1 MIRKHSFFGMGA
13 GVAASAL
20 ALAISA
26 QAFAGT
32 VTTDGAD
39 IVVKTKGGLEVATT
53 DKSFSFKLG
62 GRIQADYGRFDGFY
76 TRNGDTGDAA
86 YFRRAYLELSGTA
99 YSNWLYSVAY
109 DLSENSG
116 NGNST
121 SNGSSAQPSGNFDE
135 ASFSYIGFS
144 PITLRAGRFDPD
156 FGLEKATSSKW
167 VTALERSAF
176 NEVIDWA
183 NTHQDGL
190 GLQVQAL
197 ISNYGYVSTS
207 YASKDANDDEGDSVK
222 QFNARG
228 VFAPMAE
235 PGNVLHFGANF
246 AQRNLD
252 DVAGAD
258 VRYRSRLGMR
268 GVDTNGG
275 NSSGNLGNRAVFA
288 GTNSATQFW
297 DDDTA
302 WGLEAAWATGPFSLQ
317 GEWMKRETDSAGPQS
332 DLEADGFYVQAAYTL
347 TGEPRGYKMG
357 KFDAIKPAN
366 KEIGAWEVYYRYD
379 SLSFDNDVAVTNG
392 TSTFLRQ
399 AEDTEAK
406 VHNLGVNWYAN
417 EAVKLS
423 GMYTKA
429 STDKITNRAGDDS
442 GDGFVVRA
450 QYVF

>member
-1 MIRKHSFFGMGA
+1 MIRKHFA
-13 GVAASAL
+13 GFAASAM

-32 VTTDGAD
+32 VTTDGTD
-39 IVVKTKGGLEVATT
+39 IVIKTKGGLEVATT
-53 DKSFSFKLG
+53 DKSFAFKLG
-62 GRIQADYGRFDGFY
+62 GRLQADYGRFDGLY

-86 YFRRAYLELSGTA
+86 YFRRAYLELSGIA
-99 YSNWLYSVAY
+99 YTDWAYAVAY
-109 DLSENSG
+109 DFSENSG
-116 NGNST
+116 N
-121 SNGSSAQPSGNFDE
+121 SSGAANSGNFDE
-135 ASFSYIGFS
+135 ASISYTGFN
-144 PITLRAGRFDPD
+144 PITIRVGRFDPD

-167 VTALERSAF
+167 VTALERNAM

-190 GLQVQAL
+190 GVQVQAL
-197 ISNYGYVSTS
+197 ISNYAYVSTS
-207 YASKDANDDEGDSVK
+207 LTSKDANDDEGDSVK

-235 PGNVLHFGANF
+235 AGNVLHFGVNF
-246 AQRNLD
+246 AQRKLD

-275 NSSGNLGNRAVFA
+275 NASGNLGNRAVLA
-288 GTNSATQFW
+288 GTNSATSFW

-302 WGLEAAWATGPFSLQ
+302 FGLEAAFASGPFSIQ
-317 GEWMKRETDSAGPQS
+317 GEWMKRETDSAGAQS

-347 TGEPRGYKMG
+347 TGEARGYKMG

-366 KEIGAWEVYYRYD
+366 KQTGAWEIYYRYD
-379 SLSFDNDVAVTNG
+379 SISADNDVSVLAAANQ
-392 TSTFLRQ
+392 TFLRD

-406 VHNLGVNWYAN
+406 VHNIGVNWYAN
-417 EAVKLS
+417 EAVKIS

-429 STDKITNRAGDDS
+429 KTDHFTNRAGDDS

>member
-1 MIRKHSFFGMGA
+1 MIRKHFA
-13 GVAASAL
+13 GFAASAM

-32 VTTDGAD
+32 VTTDGTD
-39 IVVKTKGGLEVATT
+39 IVIKTKGGLEVATT
-53 DKSFSFKLG
+53 DKSFAFKLG
-62 GRIQADYGRFDGFY
+62 GRLQADYGRFDGLY

-86 YFRRAYLELSGTA
+86 YFRRAYLELSGIA
-99 YSNWLYSVAY
+99 YTDWAYAVAY
-109 DLSENSG
+109 DFSENSG
-116 NGNST
+116 N
-121 SNGSSAQPSGNFDE
+121 SSGAANSGNFDE
-135 ASFSYIGFS
+135 ASISYTGFN
-144 PITLRAGRFDPD
+144 PITIRVGRFDPD

-167 VTALERSAF
+167 VTALERNAM

-190 GLQVQAL
+190 GVQVQAL
-197 ISNYGYVSTS
+197 ISNYAYVSTS
-207 YASKDANDDEGDSVK
+207 LTSKDANDDEGDSVK

-235 PGNVLHFGANF
+235 AGNVLHFGVNF
-246 AQRNLD
+246 AQRKLD

-275 NSSGNLGNRAVFA
+275 NASGNLGNRAVLA
-288 GTNSATQFW
+288 GTNSATSFW

-302 WGLEAAWATGPFSLQ
+302 FGLEAAFASGPFSIQ
-317 GEWMKRETDSAGPQS
+317 GEWMKRETDSAGAQS

-347 TGEPRGYKMG
+347 TGEARGYKMG

-366 KEIGAWEVYYRYD
+366 KQTGAWEIYYRYD
-379 SLSFDNDVAVTNG
+379 SISADNDVAVLAAANQ
-392 TSTFLRQ
+392 SFLRD

-406 VHNLGVNWYAN
+406 VHNIGVNWYAN
-417 EAVKLS
+417 EAVKIS

-429 STDKITNRAGDDS
+429 KTDHFTNRVGDDS

>member
-1 MIRKHSFFGMGA
+1 MIRKHFA
-13 GVAASAL
+13 GFAASAM

-32 VTTDGAD
+32 VTTDGTD
-39 IVVKTKGGLEVATT
+39 IVIKTKGGLEVATT
-53 DKSFSFKLG
+53 DKSFAFKLG
-62 GRIQADYGRFDGFY
+62 GRLQADYGRFDGLY

-86 YFRRAYLELSGTA
+86 YFRRAYLELSGIA
-99 YSNWLYSVAY
+99 YTDWAYAVAY
-109 DLSENSG
+109 DFSENSG
-116 NGNST
+116 N
-121 SNGSSAQPSGNFDE
+121 SSGAANSGNFDE
-135 ASFSYIGFS
+135 ASISYTGFN
-144 PITLRAGRFDPD
+144 PITIRVGRFDPD

-167 VTALERSAF
+167 VTALERNAM

-190 GLQVQAL
+190 GVQVQAL
-197 ISNYGYVSTS
+197 ISNYAYVSTS
-207 YASKDANDDEGDSVK
+207 LTSKDANDDEGDSVK

-235 PGNVLHFGANF
+235 AGNVLHFGVNF
-246 AQRNLD
+246 AQRKLD

-275 NSSGNLGNRAVFA
+275 NASGNLGNRAVLA
-288 GTNSATQFW
+288 GTNSATSFW

-302 WGLEAAWATGPFSLQ
+302 FGLEAAFASGPFSIQ
-317 GEWMKRETDSAGPQS
+317 GEWMKRETDSAGAQS

-347 TGEPRGYKMG
+347 TGEARGYKMG

-366 KEIGAWEVYYRYD
+366 KQTGAWEIYYRYD
-379 SLSFDNDVAVTNG
+379 SISADNDQAVLAAANQ
-392 TSTFLRQ
+392 TFLRD

-406 VHNLGVNWYAN
+406 VHNIGVNWYAN
-417 EAVKLS
+417 EAVKIS

-429 STDKITNRAGDDS
+429 KTDHFTNRAGDDS

>member
-1 MIRKHSFFGMGA
+1 MIRKHFA
-13 GVAASAL
+13 GFAASAM

-32 VTTDGAD
+32 VTTDGTD
-39 IVVKTKGGLEVATT
+39 IVIKTKGGLEVATT
-53 DKSFSFKLG
+53 DKSFAFKLG
-62 GRIQADYGRFDGFY
+62 GRLQADYGRFDGLY

-86 YFRRAYLELSGTA
+86 YFRRAYLELSGIAFTDWA
-99 YSNWLYSVAY
+99 YAVAY
-109 DLSENSG
+109 DFSENSG
-116 NGNST
+116 NGGST
-121 SNGSSAQPSGNFDE
+121 SNGSSNQPSGNFDE
-135 ASFSYIGFS
+135 ASLSYTGFN
-144 PITLRAGRFDPD
+144 PITIRVGRFDPD

-167 VTALERSAF
+167 VTALERSAM
-176 NEVIDWA
+176 NEVVDWA

-190 GLQVQAL
+190 GVQVQAL

-207 YASKDANDDEGDSVK
+207 LASKDANDDEGDSVK
-222 QFNARG
+222 QFNVRG

-235 PGNVLHFGANF
+235 AGNVLHFGVNF
-246 AQRNLD
+246 AQRKLD

-275 NSSGNLGNRAVFA
+275 NSSGNLGNRAVLA
-288 GTNSATQFW
+288 GTNSATSFW

-302 WGLEAAWATGPFSLQ
+302 FGLEAAFASGPFSIQ
-317 GEWMKRETDSAGPQS
+317 GEWMKRETDSAGAQS

-347 TGEPRGYKMG
+347 TGEARGYKMG

-366 KEIGAWEVYYRYD
+366 KQTGAWEIYYRYD
-379 SLSFDNDVAVTNG
+379 SISADNDVAVLAAANQ
-392 TSTFLRQ
+392 TFLRD

-406 VHNLGVNWYAN
+406 VHNIGVNWYAN
-417 EAVKLS
+417 EAVKIS

-429 STDKITNRAGDDS
+429 KTDHFTNRVGDDS

>member
-1 MIRKHSFFGMGA
+1 MIRKHAFAGVGA
-13 GVAASAL
+13 GFAASVL
-20 ALAISA
+20 ALTISA

-32 VTTDGAD
+32 VTTDGTD
-39 IVVKTKGGLEVATT
+39 IVIKTKGGLEVATT
-53 DKSFSFKLG
+53 DKSFAFKLG
-62 GRIQADYGRFDGFY
+62 GRLQADYGRFDGFY

-86 YFRRAYLELSGTA
+86 YFRRAYLELSGIA
-99 YSNWLYSVAY
+99 YSDWAYAVAY
-109 DLSENSG
+109 DFSENSG
-116 NGNST
+116 NGQAS
-121 SNGSSAQPSGNFDE
+121 SGNFDE
-135 ASFSYIGFS
+135 ASFSYTGFA

-167 VTALERSAF
+167 VTALERSAP
-176 NEVIDWA
+176 NEMIDWV

-197 ISNYGYVSTS
+197 ISNYAYVSTS
-207 YASKDANDDEGDSVK
+207 VSSKDANDDEGDSVK

-235 PGNVLHFGANF
+235 PGRVLHFGANF
-246 AQRNLD
+246 AQRDLE
-252 DVAGAD
+252 DVAAAD

-275 NSSGNLGNRAVFA
+275 NASGNLGNRAVFA
-288 GTNSATQFW
+288 GTNSGANMW
-297 DDDTA
+297 EDDTA
-302 WGLEAAWATGPFSLQ
+302 WGLEAAWAMGPLSIQ
-317 GEWMKRETDSAGPQS
+317 GEYFKRDTDSAGAQS
-332 DLEADGFYVQAAYTL
+332 DLEGDGFYAQVAYTL
-347 TGEPRGYKMG
+347 TGEARGYKMG

-379 SLSFDNDVAVTNG
+379 SLSVENDVAVAATNY
-392 TSTFLRQ
+392 LRE
-399 AEDTEAK
+399 ADDTEAK

-417 EAVKLS
+417 EAVKIS

-429 STDKITNRAGDDS
+429 KTDKITNLNGDDS

>member
-53 DKSFSFKLG
+53 DKSFGFKLG
-62 GRIQADYGRFDGFY
+62 GRLQADYGRFDGFY

-86 YFRRAYLELSGTA
+86 YFRRAYLELSGIA
-99 YSNWLYSVAY
+99 YTNWLYSVAY
-109 DLSENSG
+109 DFSENSG
-116 NGNST
+116 NGS
-121 SNGSSAQPSGNFDE
+121 GAPASGNFDE
-135 ASFSYIGFS
+135 ASFSYIGFA

-167 VTALERSAF
+167 VTALERSAP
-176 NEVIDWA
+176 NELIDWA

-197 ISNYGYVSTS
+197 ISNYAYVSTS
-207 YASKDANDDEGDSVK
+207 VSSKDANDDEGDSVK

-235 PGNVLHFGANF
+235 AGKVLHFGVNF

-252 DVAGAD
+252 DVTAAD

-275 NSSGNLGNRAVFA
+275 NAKDNLGNRAVFG

-302 WGLEAAWATGPFSLQ
+302 WGLEAAWAMGPLSLQ
-317 GEWMKRETDSAGPQS
+317 GEWMKRETSSAGTQS
-332 DLEADGFYVQAAYTL
+332 DLEGDGFYAQVAYTL
-347 TGEPRGYKMG
+347 TGEARGYKMG

-379 SLSFDNDVAVTNG
+379 SLSVDNDVAVTSA
-392 TSTFLRQ
+392 TSTFLRE

-417 EAVKLS
+417 EAVKIS

-429 STDKITNRAGDDS
+429 KTDKITNRAGDDD

>member
-1 MIRKHSFFGMGA
+1 MIRKHFA
-13 GVAASAL
+13 GFAASAM

-32 VTTDGAD
+32 VTTDGTD
-39 IVVKTKGGLEVATT
+39 IVIKTKGGLEVATT
-53 DKSFSFKLG
+53 DKSFAFKLG
-62 GRIQADYGRFDGFY
+62 GRLQADYGRFDGLY

-86 YFRRAYLELSGTA
+86 YFRRAYLELSGIA
-99 YSNWLYSVAY
+99 YTDWAYAVAY
-109 DLSENSG
+109 DFSENSG
-116 NGNST
+116 N
-121 SNGSSAQPSGNFDE
+121 SSGAANSGNFDE
-135 ASFSYIGFS
+135 ASISYTGFN
-144 PITLRAGRFDPD
+144 PITIRVGRFDPD

-167 VTALERSAF
+167 VTALERNAM

-190 GLQVQAL
+190 GVQVQAL

-207 YASKDANDDEGDSVK
+207 LTSKDANDDEGDSVK

-235 PGNVLHFGANF
+235 AGNVLHFGVNF
-246 AQRNLD
+246 AQRKLD

-275 NSSGNLGNRAVFA
+275 NASGNLGNRAVLA
-288 GTNSATQFW
+288 GTNSATSFW

-302 WGLEAAWATGPFSLQ
+302 FGLEAAFASGPFSIQ
-317 GEWMKRETDSAGPQS
+317 GEWMKRETDSAGAQS

-347 TGEPRGYKMG
+347 TGEARGYKMG

-366 KEIGAWEVYYRYD
+366 KQTGAWEIYYRYD
-379 SLSFDNDVAVTNG
+379 SISADNDVAVLAAANQ
-392 TSTFLRQ
+392 TFLRG

-406 VHNLGVNWYAN
+406 VHNIGVNWYAN
-417 EAVKLS
+417 EAVKIS

-429 STDKITNRAGDDS
+429 KTDHFTNRVGDDS

>member
-1 MIRKHSFFGMGA
+1 MIRKHFA
-13 GVAASAL
+13 GFAASAM

-32 VTTDGAD
+32 VTTDGTD
-39 IVVKTKGGLEVATT
+39 IVIKTKGGLEVATT
-53 DKSFSFKLG
+53 DKSFAFKLG
-62 GRIQADYGRFDGFY
+62 GRLQADYGRFDGLY

-86 YFRRAYLELSGTA
+86 YFRRAYLELSGIA
-99 YSNWLYSVAY
+99 YTDWAYAVAY
-109 DLSENSG
+109 DFSENSG
-116 NGNST
+116 N
-121 SNGSSAQPSGNFDE
+121 SSGAANSGNFDE
-135 ASFSYIGFS
+135 ASISYTGFN
-144 PITLRAGRFDPD
+144 PITIRVGRFDPD

-167 VTALERSAF
+167 VTALERNAM

-190 GLQVQAL
+190 GVQVQAL

-207 YASKDANDDEGDSVK
+207 LTSKDANDDEGDSVK

-235 PGNVLHFGANF
+235 AGNVLHFGVNF
-246 AQRNLD
+246 AQRKLD

-275 NSSGNLGNRAVFA
+275 NASGNLGNRAVLA
-288 GTNSATQFW
+288 GTNSATSFW

-302 WGLEAAWATGPFSLQ
+302 FGLEAAFASGPFSIQ
-317 GEWMKRETDSAGPQS
+317 GEWMKRETDSAGAQS

-347 TGEPRGYKMG
+347 TGEARGYKMG

-366 KEIGAWEVYYRYD
+366 KQTGAWEIYYRYD
-379 SLSFDNDVAVTNG
+379 SISADNDVAVLAAANQ
-392 TSTFLRQ
+392 TFLRD

-406 VHNLGVNWYAN
+406 VHNIGVNWYAN
-417 EAVKLS
+417 EAVKIS

-429 STDKITNRAGDDS
+429 KTDHFTNRVGDDS

>member
-53 DKSFSFKLG
+53 DKSFGFKLG
-62 GRIQADYGRFDGFY
+62 GRVQADYGRFDGFY
-76 TRNGDTGDAA
+76 TKNGDTGDAA
-86 YFRRAYLELSGTA
+86 YFRRAYLELSGIA
-99 YSNWLYSVAY
+99 YTNWLYSVAY
-109 DLSENSG
+109 DFSENSG
-116 NGNST
+116 NGS
-121 SNGSSAQPSGNFDE
+121 GAPASGNFDE
-135 ASFSYIGFS
+135 ASFSYIGFA

-167 VTALERSAF
+167 VTALERSAP
-176 NEVIDWA
+176 NELIDWV

-197 ISNYGYVSTS
+197 ISNYAYVSTS
-207 YASKDANDDEGDSVK
+207 VSSKDANDDEGDSVK

-235 PGNVLHFGANF
+235 AGKVLHFGVNF

-252 DVAGAD
+252 DVAAAD

-275 NSSGNLGNRAVFA
+275 NAKDNLGNRAVFG

-302 WGLEAAWATGPFSLQ
+302 WGLEAAWATGPFSIQ
-317 GEWMKRETDSAGPQS
+317 GEWMKRETSSAGTQS
-332 DLEADGFYVQAAYTL
+332 DLEGDGFYAQVAYTL
-347 TGEPRGYKMG
+347 TGEARGYKMG

-379 SLSFDNDVAVTNG
+379 SLSVDNDVAVTSA
-392 TSTFLRQ
+392 TSTFLRE

-417 EAVKLS
+417 EAVKIS

-429 STDKITNRAGDDS
+429 KTDNITNRAGDDD

>member
-1 MIRKHSFFGMGA
+1 MIRKHFA
-13 GVAASAL
+13 GFAASAL

-62 GRIQADYGRFDGFY
+62 GRLQADYGRFDGFY

-86 YFRRAYLELSGTA
+86 YFRRAYLELSGIA
-99 YSNWLYSVAY
+99 YSDWAYAVAY
-109 DLSENSG
+109 DFSENSG
-116 NGNST
+116 N
-121 SNGSSAQPSGNFDE
+121 SNGAAGSGNFDE
-135 ASFSYIGFS
+135 ASFSYTGFA

-167 VTALERSAF
+167 VTALERSAP
-176 NEVIDWA
+176 NEMIDWV

-197 ISNYGYVSTS
+197 ISNYAYVSTS
-207 YASKDANDDEGDSVK
+207 LSSKDANDDEGDSVK

-235 PGNVLHFGANF
+235 PGRVLHFGANF
-246 AQRNLD
+246 AQRDLD
-252 DVAGAD
+252 DVAAAD

-275 NSSGNLGNRAVFA
+275 NASGNLGNRAVFA
-288 GTNSATQFW
+288 GTNSGPNMW
-297 DDDTA
+297 EDDTA
-302 WGLEAAWATGPFSLQ
+302 WGLEAAWAMGPLSLQ
-317 GEWMKRETDSAGPQS
+317 GEYFKRDTDSAGAQS
-332 DLEADGFYVQAAYTL
+332 DLEGDGFYAQVAYTL
-347 TGEPRGYKMG
+347 TGEARGYKMG

-366 KEIGAWEVYYRYD
+366 KQLGAWEVYYRYD
-379 SLSFDNDVAVTNG
+379 SLSVDNDVAVTNA
-392 TSTFLRQ
+392 TSTFLRE
-399 AEDTEAK
+399 ADDTEAK

-429 STDKITNRAGDDS
+429 KTDKITNRAGDDD

>member
-1 MIRKHSFFGMGA
+1 MIRKHFA
-13 GVAASAL
+13 GFAASAM

-32 VTTDGAD
+32 VTTDGTD
-39 IVVKTKGGLEVATT
+39 IVIKTKGGLEVATT
-53 DKSFSFKLG
+53 DKSFAFKLG
-62 GRIQADYGRFDGFY
+62 GRLQADYGRFDGLY

-86 YFRRAYLELSGTA
+86 YFRRAYLELSGIA
-99 YSNWLYSVAY
+99 YTDWAYAVAY
-109 DLSENSG
+109 DFSENSG
-116 NGNST
+116 N
-121 SNGSSAQPSGNFDE
+121 SSGAANSGNFDE
-135 ASFSYIGFS
+135 ASISYTGFN
-144 PITLRAGRFDPD
+144 PITIRVGRFDPD

-167 VTALERSAF
+167 VTALERNAM

-190 GLQVQAL
+190 GVQVQAL
-197 ISNYGYVSTS
+197 ISNYAYVSTS
-207 YASKDANDDEGDSVK
+207 LTSKDANDDEGDSVK

-235 PGNVLHFGANF
+235 AGNVLHFGVNF
-246 AQRNLD
+246 AQRKLD

-275 NSSGNLGNRAVFA
+275 NASGNLGNRAVLA
-288 GTNSATQFW
+288 GTNSATSFW

-302 WGLEAAWATGPFSLQ
+302 FGLEAAFASGPFSIQ
-317 GEWMKRETDSAGPQS
+317 GEWMKRETDSAGAQS

-347 TGEPRGYKMG
+347 TGEARGYKMG

-366 KEIGAWEVYYRYD
+366 KQTGAWEIYYRYD
-379 SLSFDNDVAVTNG
+379 SISADNDVAVLAAANQ
-392 TSTFLRQ
+392 TFLRD

-406 VHNLGVNWYAN
+406 VHNIGVNWYAN
-417 EAVKLS
+417 EAVKIS

-429 STDKITNRAGDDS
+429 KTDHFTNRVGDDS